1 MSSVKTKEKLGPI
14 ELEVIHGT
22 IRAAELEIEAAVER
36 TARSPMIRDQHDYRV
51 ALFDAK
57 GRKLTGRSYSAIVEP
72 VFEYFGSENIFPG
85 DIFFGMSHI
94 ILAVALAMFQ
104 IYVQP
109 FQFFGK
115 TG

>member
-1 MSSVKTKEKLGPI
+1 MSSQKKVKLGPI

-57 GRKLTGRSYSAIVEP
+57 GRKLTGRSYSAITP
-72 VFEYFGSENIFPG
+72 AAPS
-85 DIFFGMSHI
+85 
-94 ILAVALAMFQ
+94 AMC
-104 IYVQP
+104 P
-109 FQFFGK
+109 TSARPCRSSTK
-115 TG
+115 TV